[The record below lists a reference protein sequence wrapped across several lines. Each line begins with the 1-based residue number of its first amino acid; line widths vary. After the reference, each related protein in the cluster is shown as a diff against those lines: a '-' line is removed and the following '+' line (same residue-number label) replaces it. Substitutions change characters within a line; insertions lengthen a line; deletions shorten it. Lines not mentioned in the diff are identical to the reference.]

1 LGVGRLAIT
10 MATFVTHSVIG
21 CEHIRRRVVA
31 EEALEALDNQR
42 NRRVDSMDVVVVSN
56 TRWHVSVQTGA
67 PLPDRSIDRSMC
79 SILLGVWPMRMASSV
94 QTQEVQKEHDLWCVQ
109 SLFEMRIGFS
119 IAKQLID
126 SFEYPLIQCPRICHH
141 HHHHHYRAVKPANI
155 IDIAHNLYLTVSLLQ
170 VPSAKS
176 SNDESYVCECMCGTF
191 VENMGKMSGLPQPQ
205 VSRL

>member
-1 LGVGRLAIT
+1 

-67 PLPDRSIDRSMC
+67 PLPDRSMC
-79 SILLGVWPMRMASSV
+79 NILLGVWPMRMASSV

-141 HHHHHYRAVKPANI
+141 HHHHHHYRAVKPANI
-155 IDIAHNLYLTVSLLQ
+155 IDIAHNLYRFCKYLRQSPRTTSRTFASACVARLSRTWARCQ
-170 VPSAKS
+170 DCPSPKS
-176 SNDESYVCECMCGTF
+176 RDF
-191 VENMGKMSGLPQPQ
+191 D
-205 VSRL
+205 